1 MNVPRFWARATADV
15 RNKDG
20 RSLELAAWGWSSND
34 RSEAEAKARER
45 LARLRSRV
53 EHGLELSHGYAYAE
67 RPLREEIVEELRA
80 PRGEVVGVVTRNGY
94 GSLVLNADRAMFVD
108 VDLPRAS
115 FASRFG
121 AWLGVARHRPEAET
135 LARLKTVLASVSGSS
150 FRIYRTAAG
159 FRVLATDPVFKPGS
173 TEAETLMTQ
182 LDADPAFVRLCRAQ
196 ESFRAR
202 LTPKPWRC
210 GCERPAV
217 RFPREHAHDEERFSE
232 WLQRYDKACDAK
244 ATCRVVEEVGWR
256 RVHPDVAPILSA
268 HDRVTK
274 ATSTLPLA

>member
-1 MNVPRFWARATADV
+1 MNVPRFWARSTADV

-34 RSEAEAKARER
+34 RAEAEAKARER

-53 EHGLELSHGYAYAE
+53 EHGLERSHGYAYAE
-67 RPLREEIVEELRA
+67 R
-80 PRGEVVGVVTRNGY
+80 
-94 GSLVLNADRAMFVD
+94 
-108 VDLPRAS
+108 
-115 FASRFG
+115 RFG
-121 AWLGVARHRPEAET
+121 AWFGVARHRPEADT
-135 LARLKTVLASVSGSS
+135 LARLKTVLAGVSGSS

-173 TEAETLMTQ
+173 AEAEKLMTQ

-232 WLQRYDKACDAK
+232 WLQRYDTACDAK
-244 ATCRVVEEVGWR
+244 ATCRVVEDVGWR